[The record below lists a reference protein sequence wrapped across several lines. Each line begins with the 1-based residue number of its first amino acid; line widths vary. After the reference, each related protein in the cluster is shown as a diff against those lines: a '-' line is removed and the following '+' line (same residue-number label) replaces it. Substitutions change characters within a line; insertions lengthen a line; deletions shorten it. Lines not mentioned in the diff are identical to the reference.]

1 MSAPRRI
8 LYFDHTAALG
18 GGEIA
23 LLHLVQALDRK
34 QYEPVVMLA
43 SDGPL
48 AGQLKDAGVETHV
61 LPLDSSVTQTRK
73 GSLGGGS
80 LLKIRPVLSTLRYTW
95 YLRRFILDQRADL
108 VHTNSLKADIIGG
121 FAARLAGVPL
131 IWHVRD
137 RIADDYLPAKV
148 VKIFRWLLR
157 IFPHHV
163 IANSQATLATLHLPP
178 GKKRD
183 VVSSGVTPDGENPAI
198 NTAERLRLGAPLI
211 GIVGR
216 ISPWKGQHIFLR
228 AAAMVKARFP
238 GARFQIIGSALFDEA
253 GYEKE
258 IRALTDELGLSDSVE
273 FMGFRSDVP
282 QLMARLDIL
291 AHASTTGEPFGQVVA
306 QGMLAGKPVVATNG
320 GGVPE
325 IVEDG
330 ISGLLVRMDDAPAL
344 GAALL
349 WLVDHPEEAEKI
361 ARAGRRRILDHF
373 TIEQT
378 VRKVQTIYDEM
389 LSARK

>member
-34 QYEPVVMLA
+34 QYEPVVVLA

-48 AGQLKDAGVETHV
+48 ADKLKEAGVETHV
-61 LPLDSSVTQTRK
+61 RPLDTSVTQTRK
-73 GSLGGGS
+73 GSLGAGS
-80 LLKIRPVLSTLRYTW
+80 LLKIGPVLSTLRYTW
-95 YLRRFILDQRADL
+95 NLRRFISEQRADL

-121 FAARLAGVPL
+121 FAARLAGVPV

-137 RIADDYLPAKV
+137 RITDDYLPAKV
-148 VKIFRWLLR
+148 VTIFRWLLR
-157 IFPHHV
+157 IVPHRV
-163 IANSQATLATLHLPP
+163 IANSQATLATLHLPR
-178 GKKRD
+178 GKKSD
-183 VVSSGVTPDGENPAI
+183 VVSSGVIPDGENPTI
-198 NTAERLRLGAPLI
+198 NTAERLAIGAPLI

-228 AAAMVKARFP
+228 AAAMVKERFP
-238 GARFQIIGSALFDEA
+238 RARFQIIGSALFDET

-258 IRALTDELGLSDSVE
+258 IRALTSELGLNDSVE
-273 FMGFRSDVP
+273 FMGFRPDVP
-282 QLMARLDIL
+282 QLMAQLDIL
-291 AHASTTGEPFGQVVA
+291 AHASTTGEPFGQVIA

-325 IVEDG
+325 IVENG

-344 GAALL
+344 GTALL
-349 WLVDHPEEAEKI
+349 WLLDHPEEAEKI
-361 ARAGRRRILDHF
+361 ATAGRRRILDHF

-389 LSARK
+389 LPVGR